1 MPNDL
6 GKEVDTLACALFR
19 IRDAFADPTQVSFAA
34 VHEEMERL
42 EAVFN
47 AKALI
52 DAAFAHICE
61 RDNAGRH
68 VGAKYPDAYLKECL
82 GLSPR
87 EAYDRLA
94 RGKDLFGA
102 PDIPESAEP
111 EEPENGAEDLFG
123 APFETEQEARARQ
136 AEEERAREEARREAR
151 RRQEEARERADRV
164 KAEKQQAIRK
174 EPDRL
179 LEAARGERARLLDCA
194 LREAEHRSLKDL
206 RALVRRWVDA
216 ENRKHAAPENPNAGM
231 EKRSLRIGPQNADG
245 TYGITGRATA
255 GDAALPKALL
265 DKGAAPNSNMS
276 PDVEDY
282 RTPEQRAYDQFMKI
296 SRHFD
301 KCQKPAGGGGASVV
315 VSVTLDQLAD
325 VDATTPFPTNSGIEV
340 TSFDLVRLGMGGPK
354 TSCLPSMRQRECPST
369 SGGARALHPS
379 ASASHCWPRRGSAPG
394 LGAQRRSVSAIST
407 TPSPGSRVARP
418 TSATSP
424 PSAPP
429 ITGAT
434 TTPGIT
440 TVTPATWSTTHLLAG
455 LGCEDRLRTGWNS
468 TTRMPRKILPERGY
482 AGSSTAGR
490 SKTQTRRFSPR

>member
-1 MPNDL
+1 MPTHL

-19 IRDAFADPTQVSFAA
+19 IRDAFADPTQVSFAD

-94 RGKDLFGA
+94 RGKDLFGE

-111 EEPENGAEDLFG
+111 EEPEDLFG
-123 APFETEQEARARQ
+123 APFETEEEARARQ

-164 KAEKQQAIRK
+164 NAEKQQAIRK
-174 EPDRL
+174 ELDRL
-179 LEAARGERARLLDCA
+179 LEAARGERARLLDDA

-255 GDAALPKALL
+255 GDAALLKALL

-301 KCQKPAGGGGASVV
+301 KCQKPAGGGCASVV

-325 VDATTPFPTNSGIEV
+325 ADATTPFPTNTGIEV
-340 TSFDLVRLGMGGPK
+340 TSFDLVRLGMEGTEDFVLTVDEAKGVPLNLWRSARFASLGQRIALLAAEGVCAWAGCSAPLSECDIHHAIAWVQGGE
-354 TSCLPSMRQRECPST
+354 TNIGNLTALCPAHHRRNNDTRDHRGNSSHMEHDPFT
-369 SGGARALHPS
+369 GRAGLRRSGADRLEFNNSDAAENSAGARI
-379 ASASHCWPRRGSAPG
+379 RRKFNGRAFQDPD
-394 LGAQRRSVSAIST
+394 
-407 TPSPGSRVARP
+407 
-418 TSATSP
+418 P
-424 PSAPP
+424 P
-429 ITGAT
+429 
-434 TTPGIT
+434 
-440 TVTPATWSTTHLLAG
+440 
-455 LGCEDRLRTGWNS
+455 
-468 TTRMPRKILPERGY
+468 
-482 AGSSTAGR
+482 
-490 SKTQTRRFSPR
+490 F